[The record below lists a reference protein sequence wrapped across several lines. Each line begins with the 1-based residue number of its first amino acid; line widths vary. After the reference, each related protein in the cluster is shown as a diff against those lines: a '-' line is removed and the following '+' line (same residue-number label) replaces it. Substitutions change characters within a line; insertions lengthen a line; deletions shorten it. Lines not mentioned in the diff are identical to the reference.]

1 MTSRKSSASSTR
13 TDAISP
19 LSEATDASVACQT
32 TRTLILRTGPGVRL
46 SSRLSFAITAALT
59 CFSCPLLD
67 GPHDRLFTKEETE
80 LVKFEPNPQYGA
92 SFFPIS
98 RSFRHRY

>member
-1 MTSRKSSASSTR
+1 MTSRRSSASSTR
-13 TDAISP
+13 TDATSP

-46 SSRLSFAITAALT
+46 SFRRSFDLKAALT
-59 CFSCPLLD
+59 CFSCSLLD

-80 LVKFEPNPQYGA
+80 LVKFEPNPQYGT
-92 SFFPIS
+92 SLFPLS
-98 RSFRHRY
+98 RSFRRRY